1 MSYEDFL
8 NLPISRIQEIS
19 KIIRFKRENEVPLS
33 EEEVELRDHFIR
45 YTQDLKL
52 KEEKTRLEYFYKLD
66 SYDKNK

>member
-52 KEEKTRLEYFYKLD
+52 KEEKTRLEHFYKLD